1 MYRNRILPML
11 LAATVAT
18 AGVTTPTPAHAV
30 EWMSQN
36 YNPSYAD
43 VETSPGETVRIP
55 LNGTYP
61 VGTTFEI
68 PGSPAGWDLTVDAD
82 GTVTA
87 RPIGQFPGAY
97 VQNYV
102 VITYPD
108 RTVDY
113 ALFGVRVVRP
123 SVSLAESLQLAWGDA
138 TVAAGGTVVLRPSV
152 ELPAGTKLAAPTG
165 SGGWQVNA
173 DEATGEVKVTA
184 PAGARPGSSLGITLG
199 LVFPDGS
206 ARQYSSRITVVKG
219 TAASTTPPAPTTT
232 TAAAVTTTAPSTTTT
247 AAPAPAPDPLFYV
260 DTPVPAGD
268 RVTVFLNGNLPE
280 GSRVVGPNRKHN
292 GWTLNTNE
300 ESGAITFTAPADA
313 APGYRLVA
321 NVTVVFPDGSKR
333 DLAATAYVPGADTG
347 GTAAPT
353 PITTTPSTTPAS
365 KPNPAEVTIDDA
377 TIKAGET
384 IVVTPKGL
392 PAGARVFVTEETRGG
407 WTIGREGDTG
417 IRITAATGM
426 RPGSVL
432 RINAAI
438 QFADYSSVNRT
449 FDTTVIRGTAAT
461 EPAQLEFSD
470 VSLAPGRSTTLTP
483 AGSVP
488 RGTTFKVGD
497 VQSGWSASINRTSGR
512 LTIRAPRTPG
522 ATATIPVIA
531 QFSDGSTQT
540 FTVAV
545 RTTGTVL
552 TTSAPTSTPAPNPA
566 PAPSD
571 AGVTAAKVIG
581 GIAAAAGL
589 LGLLG
594 GIFGGFIPFF

>member
-1 MYRNRILPML
+1 M
-11 LAATVAT
+11 
-18 AGVTTPTPAHAV
+18 
-30 EWMSQN
+30 
-36 YNPSYAD
+36 
-43 VETSPGETVRIP
+43 
-55 LNGTYP
+55 
-61 VGTTFEI
+61 
-68 PGSPAGWDLTVDAD
+68 
-82 GTVTA
+82 
-87 RPIGQFPGAY
+87 
-97 VQNYV
+97 
-102 VITYPD
+102 
-108 RTVDY
+108 
-113 ALFGVRVVRP
+113 
-123 SVSLAESLQLAWGDA
+123 
-138 TVAAGGTVVLRPSV
+138 
-152 ELPAGTKLAAPTG
+152 
-165 SGGWQVNA
+165 
-173 DEATGEVKVTA
+173 
-184 PAGARPGSSLGITLG
+184 
-199 LVFPDGS
+199 
-206 ARQYSSRITVVKG
+206 
-219 TAASTTPPAPTTT
+219 
-232 TAAAVTTTAPSTTTT
+232 
-247 AAPAPAPDPLFYV
+247 
-260 DTPVPAGD
+260 
-268 RVTVFLNGNLPE
+268 
-280 GSRVVGPNRKHN
+280 VGPNRKHN

-392 PAGARVFVTEETRGG
+392 PAGARVFVTEETRGC